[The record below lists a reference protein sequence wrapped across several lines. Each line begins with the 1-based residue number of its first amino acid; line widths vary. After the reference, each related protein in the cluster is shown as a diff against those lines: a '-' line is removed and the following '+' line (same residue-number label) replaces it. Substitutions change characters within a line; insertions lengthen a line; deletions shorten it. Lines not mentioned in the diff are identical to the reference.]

1 MSVANKTLAK
11 KQRDYFTSVLLLD
24 NMVNLDHEYSIM
36 LDGELKLLEPALEQ
50 MATNGSIKLE
60 GNQYVPTDK
69 GIELLTNFKA
79 KIVEFR
85 KVYMHFSAVDMETA
99 EFGYSKFYDFETD
112 EEFEDYIADERFI
125 DIRVAVC
132 QFKKID
138 PLEIIFLDFVD
149 RGTFDVDEEGWEAEL
164 MTGLIWD
171 DIIEIAENNLQ
182 LETILHNDGDGT
194 MENVLK
200 AGADVMIALLKE
212 EADIAEGQDALD
224 EEAEEEYADE
234 DEYETTTTT
243 TTIEYVDEPE
253 YDLDYYGLYY
263 DPFYVSPCW
272 GYDPY
277 YYY

>member
-1 MSVANKTLAK
+1 MGVANKTLAK

-50 MATNGSIKLE
+50 MAVNGSIKLE
-60 GNQYVPTDK
+60 GSQYVPTDK

-85 KVYMHFSAVDMETA
+85 KVYMHFSAVDMEA
-99 EFGYSKFYDFETD
+99 GEFAYSRFYDFETD
-112 EEFEDYIADERFI
+112 EEFDEYSEEDRFI

-149 RGTFDVDEEGWEAEL
+149 RGTFDVEESGWEAEL

-171 DIIEIAENNLQ
+171 EILEIAENNLQ
-182 LETILHNDGDGT
+182 LETILETDGEGT
-194 MENVLK
+194 MENVIK
-200 AGADVMIALLKE
+200 AGADVMMTLLKE
-212 EADIAEGQDALD
+212 EAEIAEG
-224 EEAEEEYADE
+224 EEALEEEEYDDDDE
-234 DEYETTTTT
+234 DEVTTTTT
-243 TTIEYVDEPE
+243 TTVEYIDEPVYE
-253 YDLDYYGLYY
+253 IGFFDVYY

-277 YYY
+277 YY